1 MVESGPTGSAPKR
14 YLLTGVV
21 RTYANRGVPNLPGL
35 AEDESRI
42 VELFRGFGYE
52 HVPEIPENPTAQ
64 QLRVA
69 LDGFFRHPDRR
80 PDDYIAIYLGG
91 HGDITE
97 DGPRDHILLTSDYQE
112 NVLSSSISST
122 DLAAL
127 MLSGT
132 RVRRLLL
139 MVDACYS
146 GAAGLRFAGA
156 ATTYTGD
163 PTDLDTKGE
172 QGVIVVSA
180 TRPTQLALQGEFT
193 KGLKRAVAALSNRGS
208 GSILRLEDVLRRL
221 QQDPA
226 MPPTQNINHQV
237 LRGTEGYMPLFLG
250 GLEHSGGMGEGGWA
264 AERARR
270 TAEMTDYFM
279 PNISEFVG
287 RAAAREKAV
296 RWLSTEAGKP
306 ALIVTG
312 NAGTGKTML
321 LGWLAVASDAERRGA
336 APRSRGALPQI
347 GAIEV
352 AIYARGSTLSHIVAG
367 IAAAAELTDIDFQAT
382 PASMVQELLAALA
395 KRGGPVL
402 VVLIDAVDEALY
414 PRTLVQDLLVPLMK
428 AEGARIRLI
437 LGTRPQ
443 VLAFAPELGD
453 AVYAD
458 TINLEHPAFADSAAM
473 TELVR
478 RRLIAP
484 QPAVGGG
491 RRPSVFASAQP
502 PLVNAVI
509 AQILKVAQQSY
520 LLAGQ
525 LADDQAS
532 RDVLPNPAAP
542 HWLASVPKD
551 AGRAM
556 RKELRDRLGS
566 DVDRAIDLLRP
577 LAYAQ
582 GDGLPW
588 ESIWPA
594 IANALAPGVSYQ
606 PDDLVRL
613 QSNTASYV
621 VAVGTPEDRPLYR
634 LSHQALADYLQAD
647 RDRVAD
653 ERTIVEVLMAAVPS
667 RADGQRD
674 WAIAD
679 PYIRMHLSGHA
690 VRADTIDSLAQ
701 DPDFLIAAE
710 PARLLAALDETASPP
725 ARAAANAFRR
735 ALPALRSQPSEEH
748 MAYLGLAARYA
759 RADHLANLIPDGPPW
774 RATWA
779 SWRMQRPHI
788 RIPGHREAVNA
799 VVVTAGDRPVV
810 VSGGDDR
817 VLRLS
822 DAQTGAVLREPITAH
837 DDSVTALAASLL
849 GATAVVVSGSAD
861 RTVRVWD
868 VATGESI
875 GSAFTQHTEAVRA
888 VAVAT
893 VDDEL
898 LVVSAGDDT
907 RVRFSSLATGDAA
920 GDPFV
925 RHKSPVLALACF
937 AFRRSGRQPTAM
949 IISADEDGEVLIWEL
964 ESGRVYWRWRHT
976 RTVHAVAFAEV
987 GNQPVVITGCA
998 DSRVSVYNLQTRKLM
1013 IAHGGHRQAVRA
1025 LAPMSMGGQPVVAA
1039 AEDDGSIRFYSLESK
1054 EAVGGTLVGHD
1065 KAVRAL
1071 TAMLADGRPMVV
1083 SGGVDKTVRIWD
1095 LGTQGQLDDP
1105 FSGHNLAVTAVA
1117 TAMLDG
1123 TPVVI
1128 SAGRDRTIRV
1138 WDLVTGSPAREPIT
1152 GHDGSVTAL
1161 LPVIVNGQPAAISA
1175 STDHTVRAWDI
1186 TTGRPIGEPYRGHAG
1201 HTSSVTAL
1209 ASATLRGRQVVISAG
1224 SDSSVHVWDLATGT
1238 RVGRFTGHGGRVR
1251 TLTVVRLGGR
1261 DVVVSGGEDRAVRL
1275 WDLDTRN
1282 PVGPPFTRHGHRV
1295 LALTVMDHRGRQVVV
1310 SGAENS
1316 TIRVW
1321 DLDSRTLIEPPY
1333 TEHANAV
1340 RAIVATRLDDQPT
1353 VISGGDDRTA
1363 RAWQLDDRSA
1373 VGHGPVQHSDSVNTL
1388 AVSSIGDQPVAVS
1401 GSADGSIT
1409 VWDLDTGINRFARH
1423 AHWVRSVE
1431 VTRMGGR
1438 SVVISGS
1445 VDGAVRAWDL
1455 NTGRPLARSVVG
1467 HHPGLRTLAVA
1478 RLGRGHSRVV
1488 TAGDDN
1494 SIRTWTLEGHEGAK
1508 SELGR
1513 HRDWVRALVVADIQG
1528 RHLLVSGG
1536 DRTVRVWDLASG
1548 TPTGVV
1554 YEGHSHWIRALA
1566 VAHLNGRPVVVSAS
1580 ADTTVHVWDPLT
1592 GTRVGRPFTSHTN
1605 AVRAVATGVLDGRP
1619 VVVSAGD
1626 DAKVRA
1632 WCLESREPIGEH
1644 SVVSRSDEI
1653 NAVVVAEPVP
1663 RGSDAQ
1669 RRSLRVVVA
1678 AGERVDILKLFADRG
1693 WEAETSVE
1701 VRSEVLAVALADQS
1715 PLVIGSKL
1723 GLLALDVHSRPQKG
1737 R

>member
-1 MVESGPTGSAPKR
+1 MSEPGHIGSRPKR

-21 RTYANRGVPNLPGL
+21 HTYTNAGVRNLPGL
-35 AEDESRI
+35 VEDKKRI
-42 VELFRGFGYE
+42 VELFQGFGYE
-52 HVPEIPENPTAQ
+52 HVTEIPDNPTAQ
-64 QLRVA
+64 QLRAA
-69 LDGFFRHPDRR
+69 LDRFFRHEDRR
-80 PDDYIAIYLGG
+80 SDDYIVVYLGG

-97 DGPRDHILLTSDYQE
+97 DGPKDHVLLTSDYDE
-112 NVLSSSISST
+112 GALSSSLSST
-122 DLAAL
+122 ELAAL
-127 MLSGT
+127 MLSRT

-146 GAAGLRFAGA
+146 GEAGLRFAGA
-156 ATTYTGD
+156 ATSYTGD
-163 PTDLDTKGE
+163 LTDLDTRGE

-180 TRPTQLALQGEFT
+180 TWPTQLALQGAFT
-193 KGLKRAVAALSNRGS
+193 KGLKRAVDALTNGHS
-208 GSILRLEDVLRRL
+208 GSPLRLERVLSEL
-221 QQDPA
+221 QQDPD
-226 MPPTQNINHQV
+226 MPASQAIYHQV
-237 LRGTEGYMPLFLG
+237 LRGGQGYMPLFLS
-250 GLEHSGGMGEGGWA
+250 GLEHVD

-279 PNISEFVG
+279 PNINAFVG
-287 RAAAREKAV
+287 RASARGKAV
-296 RWLSTEAGKP
+296 RWLSDEAGKP

-321 LGWLAVASDAERRGA
+321 LGWLAVASDAERRDA
-336 APRSRGALPQI
+336 APRSGGALPRV
-347 GAIEV
+347 GAIDV
-352 AIYARGSTLSHIVAG
+352 AIYARDRTLSHIVAG
-367 IAAAAELTDIDFQAT
+367 IAAAAKLTDIDFRAT
-382 PASMVQELLAALA
+382 SALMVQQLLAALA
-395 KRGGPVL
+395 KRGGPLL
-402 VVLIDAVDEALY
+402 VVLIDAIDESPY
-414 PRTLVQDLLVPLMK
+414 PETLVQDLLVPLLK
-428 AEGARIRLI
+428 DEDARIRLI

-443 VLAFAPELGD
+443 VVAFAPELGD
-453 AVYAD
+453 EDYAD
-458 TINLEHPAFADSAAM
+458 TIDLESPKFADNAAM
-473 TELVR
+473 TEMVR

-484 QPAVGGG
+484 QPTADGSQ
-491 RRPSVFASAQP
+491 RPSVFASAP
-502 PLVNAVI
+502 PWLVNAVI
-509 AQILKVAQQSY
+509 AKILQVAQQSY
-520 LLAGQ
+520 WLAGQ

-532 RDVLPNPAAP
+532 RDVLPDPAAAD
-542 HWLASVPKD
+542 WLASVPVD

-556 RKELRDRLGS
+556 RQELGRLGA

-588 ESIWPA
+588 ENIWLA
-594 IANALAPGVSYQ
+594 IANSLAPGVRYQ
-606 PDDLVRL
+606 PSDLVWLRR
-613 QSNTASYV
+613 NAASYV
-621 VAVGTPEDRPLYR
+621 VTVGGPADRQLYR
-634 LSHQALADYLQAD
+634 LSHQALADSLQSE
-647 RDRVAD
+647 RDRVSD
-653 ERTIVEVLMAAVPS
+653 ERVIVDVLVAAVPS
-667 RADGQRD
+667 RSDGQRD
-674 WAIAD
+674 WANAD
-679 PYIRMHLSGHA
+679 AYIRMHLAGHA
-690 VRADTIDSLAQ
+690 VRAGSIDSLAQ

-725 ARAAANAFRR
+725 ARAASNAFRR
-735 ALPALRSQPSEEH
+735 ALPALRSQPAEEH

-759 RADHLANLIPDGPPW
+759 RADHLANLIQHGPPW
-774 RATWA
+774 RARWA
-779 SWRMQRPHI
+779 SWRQQRPHI

-822 DAQTGAVLREPITAH
+822 DAQTGAALREPITAH
-837 DDSVTALAASLL
+837 DDAVTTLAASLL
-849 GATAVVVSGSAD
+849 GATPVVVSGSAD

-868 VATGESI
+868 VTTGEPI
-875 GSAFTQHTEAVRA
+875 GRAFTQHTEAVRA
-888 VAVAT
+888 VAVAA

-907 RVRFSSLATGDAA
+907 RVRVSSLATGDAA
-920 GDPFV
+920 GPPV
-925 RHKSPVLALACF
+925 VHHKSPVLALACF
-937 AFRRSGRQPTAM
+937 ELQQPGRDSTVM
-949 IISADEDGEVLIWEL
+949 IISADEDGKVVIWEL
-964 ESGRVYWRWRHT
+964 KSGRIYWRWKHT

-987 GNQPVVITGCA
+987 RNQPVVITGCA
-998 DSRVSVYNLQTRKLM
+998 DSKIFVHNLQTRKQP
-1013 IAHGGHRQAVRA
+1013 IVHVGHRQAVRA
-1025 LAPMSMGGQPVVAA
+1025 LASMSIGGQPVVAA
-1039 AEDDGSIRFYSLESK
+1039 AEDDGSIRFYSLESR

-1095 LGTQGQLDDP
+1095 LGIQSRTDDP
-1105 FSGHNLAVTAVA
+1105 FTGHTLAVTAVA

-1123 TPVVI
+1123 APVVL

-1152 GHDGSVTAL
+1152 GHNGSVTAL
-1161 LPVIVNGQPAAISA
+1161 LPVIANGRPVLISA
-1175 STDHTVRAWDI
+1175 STDRTVHAWDI
-1186 TTGRPIGEPYRGHAG
+1186 DTGRPTGEPYRGHAG
-1201 HTSSVTAL
+1201 HTSSVTVL
-1209 ASATLRGRQVVISAG
+1209 ASATLGGRQVVISAG

-1251 TLTVVRLGGR
+1251 TLAVVRLGGR

-1275 WDLDTRN
+1275 WDLGTCN
-1282 PVGPPFTRHGHRV
+1282 PVGLPFTRHGHRV
-1295 LALTVMDHRGRQVVV
+1295 LALTVLDHRGRQVVV

-1321 DLDSRTLIEPPY
+1321 DLDSRTLIEPAY
-1333 TEHANAV
+1333 TEHAQAV
-1340 RAIVATRLDDQPT
+1340 RAIVATRLDDQPI

-1363 RAWQLDDRSA
+1363 RAWRLDDRSA

-1388 AVSSIGDQPVAVS
+1388 AVSSVGDQPVAVS

-1494 SIRTWTLEGHEGAK
+1494 SIRTWGLEGHEGAN
-1508 SELGR
+1508 SVLGH

-1536 DRTVRVWDLASG
+1536 DRTVRVWDLANG

-1566 VAHLNGRPVVVSAS
+1566 VAHLHGRPVVLSAS

-1619 VVVSAGD
+1619 IAVSAGD
-1626 DAKVRA
+1626 DTKVRA

-1678 AGERVDILKLFADRG
+1678 AGERVDILKLSADRG

-1701 VRSEVLAVALADQS
+1701 VRSEVLAAALADQS

-1723 GLLALDVHSRPQKG
+1723 GLLALDVHSGPQKG